1 MTPYMARKTLPFTL
15 NSGNIEFTQSTRTE
29 AEMAT
34 AIENIDFTKLTLD
47 ERALLAHRLWE
58 SVQREAQSTPL
69 SAAQIEEIDRRI
81 AAADAGH
88 MQSMPWEELK
98 RELVSRKQ

>member
-1 MTPYMARKTLPFTL
+1 MTTT
-15 NSGNIEFTQSTRTE
+15 
-29 AEMAT
+29 
-34 AIENIDFTKLTLD
+34 IDTIDYTHLTLD

-58 SVQREAQSTPL
+58 SVQREAHSTPL

-88 MQSMPWEELK
+88 MQSMPWEVLK
-98 RELVSRKQ
+98 RELFSRKQ